1 MTDEIT
7 VHKENGL
14 ATVTLNRPDKL
25 NALTLGMRLELVD
38 AFRDIQFDRDVRAVL
53 LRAEGRAFCAGA
65 DITTMGK
72 DDILGD
78 KMRLMRAHQMI
89 LAIHNVEKPVI
100 CAVRGP
106 AVGIGL
112 SIALACDVIH
122 ASEKAKFGLV
132 FKKIGLAPDGG
143 AAYFLNNLIGRQRT
157 ADLNFTARIL
167 DGKEAHDLGICAHV
181 HADDALDAAAVDYA
195 QDVAK
200 GPTFAFGAAK
210 RMLRAAQSPS
220 LETFLDA
227 EVAMQGQVIKSQD
240 HGEGAQA
247 FLEKRAPEF
256 KGL

>member
-7 VHKENGL
+7 VQKKDGL
-14 ATVTLNRPDKL
+14 ATVSLNRPEKL
-25 NALTLGMRLELVD
+25 NALTLNMRLEIVD
-38 AFRDIQFDRDVRAVL
+38 AFRDIQVDRDVRAVL
-53 LRAEGRAFCAGA
+53 LVAEGRAFCAGA

-122 ASEKAKFGLV
+122 ASETAKFGLV

-157 ADLNFTARIL
+157 ADLNFTARPIPA
-167 DGKEAHDLGICAHV
+167 KEAHNLGICAQV
-181 HADDALDAAAVDYA
+181 HSDETLDTATQSYA
-195 QDVAK
+195 EDVAK
-200 GPTFAFGAAK
+200 GPTFAFGAGK
-210 RMLRAAQSPS
+210 RMLRMAQSPS

-227 EVAMQGQVIKSQD
+227 EVALQGQVIKSSD
-240 HGEGAQA
+240 HGEGAKA

>member
-1 MTDEIT
+1 MTKEIT
-7 VHKENGL
+7 VKKAGGL
-14 ATVTLNRPDKL
+14 ATVSLNRPDKL
-25 NALTLGMRLELVD
+25 NALTLNMRLEIVD

-53 LRAEGRAFCAGA
+53 LRSEGRAFCAGA

-78 KMRLMRAHQMI
+78 KMRLQRAHQMI

-112 SIALACDVIH
+112 SIALACDVIL
-122 ASEKAKFGLV
+122 ASDTAKFGLV

-157 ADLNFTARIL
+157 ADLNFSARMVS
-167 DGKEAHDLGICAHV
+167 GEEAKELGICAHV
-181 HADDALDAAAVDYA
+181 HADDALDTAAQSYA
-195 QDVAK
+195 EDVAK

-210 RMLRAAQSPS
+210 RMLRATQSPS

-240 HGEGAQA
+240 HGEGAKA